1 MSVDMSPISGTSLLT
16 GVRSDAGNA
25 ARAVQAVLAHR
36 SDIDEVDRRLIS
48 LIKERIQISSRV
60 QKARMGAGGP
70 RIVYYREE
78 QILGTYERE
87 LGSSGEA
94 IARVLLELGRGQ
106 D

>member
-1 MSVDMSPISGTSLLT
+1 M
-16 GVRSDAGNA
+16 
-25 ARAVQAVLAHR
+25 
-36 SDIDEVDRRLIS
+36 
-48 LIKERIQISSRV
+48 
-60 QKARMGAGGP
+60 
-70 RIVYYREE
+70 YYREE